1 MAIYINLEDGV
12 DKIHDA
18 LVGSPAYETGEI
30 ALVNDGDKD
39 ILCVGENNEDNL
51 TLNVKRAKFT
61 KPLMKEYNFLGGNK
75 MNEMNNNYEMELGNE
90 IQPMESEQVV
100 NSETEIT
107 SEDNGTSLGEILIS
121 ASIGAVVGVASVVI
135 ADQLTKRVFVPVGNR
150 LMRKINERK
159 LAKEA
164 QAEEEL
170 ADQLAEQELESES
183 EPVDNK

>member
-1 MAIYINLEDGV
+1 
-12 DKIHDA
+12 
-18 LVGSPAYETGEI
+18 
-30 ALVNDGDKD
+30 
-39 ILCVGENNEDNL
+39 
-51 TLNVKRAKFT
+51 
-61 KPLMKEYNFLGGNK
+61 

-121 ASIGAVVGVASVVI
+121 ASIGAVVGIASVVI

-164 QAEEEL
+164 EEEL

>member
-1 MAIYINLEDGV
+1 MVLITSTVLFYI
-12 DKIHDA
+12 
-18 LVGSPAYETGEI
+18 S
-30 ALVNDGDKD
+30 
-39 ILCVGENNEDNL
+39 
-51 TLNVKRAKFT
+51 LNGKRAKFT
-61 KPLMKEYNFLGGNK
+61 KPLMKEYKFLGG
-75 MNEMNNNYEMELGNE
+75 NEMNNNYEMELGNE

-121 ASIGAVVGVASVVI
+121 ASIGAVVGIASVVI
-135 ADQLTKRVFVPVGNR
+135 ADQLAKRVFVPVGNR

>member
-1 MAIYINLEDGV
+1 
-12 DKIHDA
+12 
-18 LVGSPAYETGEI
+18 
-30 ALVNDGDKD
+30 
-39 ILCVGENNEDNL
+39 
-51 TLNVKRAKFT
+51 
-61 KPLMKEYNFLGGNK
+61 

-121 ASIGAVVGVASVVI
+121 ASIGAVVGIASVVI

-159 LAKEA
+159 LVKEA
-164 QAEEEL
+164 EAEEEL